1 MPLEALIFDVDG
13 TLAENEEWHRRAFNE
28 SFKAFGLDWNWDADL
43 YRELLKVTGGKER
56 IRHFIETASPPHGS
70 EVLAKLLALHAD
82 KTARYAD
89 YVVSGVITAKPGIK
103 RLVLEAHQNGLRL
116 GIATTTALSNVEAL
130 IASIFGADARH
141 LFAVIAAGDIVP
153 RKKPAPDIYLYA
165 CERLGVAPSAC
176 VAIEDSENGV
186 QAAHD
191 AGIAVV
197 AAPSFYLSGDDFS
210 KATSVVSDLGEPD
223 APNRLIAGPRIGNG
237 FVDLAALRA
246 LASLP
251 ADEAGRAG

>member
-1 MPLEALIFDVDG
+1 MPLKALIFDVDG

-28 SFKAFGLDWNWDADL
+28 SFKAFGLDWNWDTDL
-43 YRELLKVTGGKER
+43 YRQLLKVTGGKER
-56 IRHFIETASPPHGS
+56 IRHFIETASPPHGA
-70 EVLAKLLALHAD
+70 EVLAKLSAFHAD

-89 YVVSGVITAKPGIK
+89 YVVSGAITAKPGIK
-103 RLVLEAHQNGLRL
+103 RLVLEANRSGVLL

-130 IASIFGADARH
+130 IKSIFGVDAGH

-165 CERLGVAPSAC
+165 CERLGVSPSAC
-176 VAIEDSENGV
+176 VAIEDSANGV

-223 APNRLIAGPRIGNG
+223 APNRFIAGQRIGTG
-237 FVDLAALRA
+237 FVDLASLRD
-246 LASLP
+246 LAASRVK
-251 ADEAGRAG
+251 EAH